1 MHEKDRK
8 YNGWSNYETWNFKL
22 WLDND
27 EFSYNRARELV
38 KASNKDAGALASDLR
53 ELATEEAPELETSF
67 YSDVMMASVREVNY
81 HEVAKHLLEEQ
92 QPPPLRDNRSGI
104 TKGEEMKLT
113 KEDKRLLIKALSN
126 LEQSV
131 YNWSDE
137 YVDNINKEYKSNI
150 LDAIDKLETKIIN
163 NK

>member
-1 MHEKDRK
+1 MQTFSELMHKPKSIGNNHQPRSEII
-8 YNGWSNYETWNFKL
+8 
-22 WLDND
+22 
-27 EFSYNRARELV
+27 
-38 KASNKDAGALASDLR
+38 GA
-53 ELATEEAPELETSF
+53 
-67 YSDVMMASVREVNY
+67 
-81 HEVAKHLLEEQ
+81 
-92 QPPPLRDNRSGI
+92 GI

-113 KEDKRLLIKALSN
+113 KEDKKLLITALSN

-137 YVDNINKEYKSNI
+137 YVDTINKKYKSNI

>member
-53 ELATEEAPELETSF
+53 ELATEQAPELETSF
-67 YSDVMMASVREVNY
+67 YSYVMMASVREVDY
-81 HEVAKHLLEEQ
+81 YEVAKSLLE
-92 QPPPLRDNRSGI
+92 D
-104 TKGEEMKLT
+104 
-113 KEDKRLLIKALSN
+113 
-126 LEQSV
+126 
-131 YNWSDE
+131 
-137 YVDNINKEYKSNI
+137 
-150 LDAIDKLETKIIN
+150 
-163 NK
+163 

>member
-27 EFSYNRARELV
+27 EFSYNRARELA

-53 ELATEEAPELETSF
+53 ELATEEAPEIQASF

-81 HEVAKHLLEEQ
+81 YEVAKSLLE
-92 QPPPLRDNRSGI
+92 D
-104 TKGEEMKLT
+104 
-113 KEDKRLLIKALSN
+113 
-126 LEQSV
+126 
-131 YNWSDE
+131 
-137 YVDNINKEYKSNI
+137 
-150 LDAIDKLETKIIN
+150 
-163 NK
+163 

>member
-1 MHEKDRK
+1 MHEKNRK

-81 HEVAKHLLEEQ
+81 HEVAKHLLEE
-92 QPPPLRDNRSGI
+92 
-104 TKGEEMKLT
+104 
-113 KEDKRLLIKALSN
+113 
-126 LEQSV
+126 
-131 YNWSDE
+131 
-137 YVDNINKEYKSNI
+137 
-150 LDAIDKLETKIIN
+150 
-163 NK
+163 

>member
-38 KASNKDAGALASDLR
+38 KASNRDAGALASDLR

-67 YSDVMMASVREVNY
+67 YSDVMMASVREVDY
-81 HEVAKHLLEEQ
+81 HEVAKHLLEE
-92 QPPPLRDNRSGI
+92 
-104 TKGEEMKLT
+104 
-113 KEDKRLLIKALSN
+113 
-126 LEQSV
+126 
-131 YNWSDE
+131 
-137 YVDNINKEYKSNI
+137 
-150 LDAIDKLETKIIN
+150 
-163 NK
+163 